1 MSNDILDNLV
11 TAEDDNFHPL
21 PRDDP
26 WQTETCW
33 FSFNVPEL
41 KLAGWLYAWV
51 RPNLNNCGGGVFL
64 YDPSGVSVWEQPY
77 FQYQYCQPLPAERD
91 LRDFQFPNNYAVKM
105 LEPLKR
111 YRMHYADREHLT
123 VDLEFN
129 AICAPHPFPRGE
141 PPFAT
146 SSHFDQ
152 PGHVTGTLVLRG
164 ETIAVDCLAVRDRS
178 WGTRMDHRGNRMGY
192 TFGTLSKQ
200 EGFCIFVLPSKAD
213 AQGEEPIYH
222 GYLLRD
228 GRKSTI
234 LKGTRRVERDAN
246 NYITAMSIDAQD
258 AEGRSLKVH
267 GTAESRMVLAVPR
280 GTTLN
285 TFLTFQCEGGAIG
298 HGEDQDLW
306 RYDQWR
312 TALLTLRAHN

>member
-33 FSFNVPEL
+33 FSFNVPER

-123 VDLEFN
+123 VDLEGVQMVDSMGIGLLIQANNSVSKAGGTFKGH
-129 AICAPHPFPRGE
+129 AVTPLVAYGAQQMLEGPAHEGMVVLAFPDKDAALGWYDSPAYREAREHRFSG
-141 PPFAT
+141 A
-146 SSHFDQ
+146 DYQ
-152 PGHVTGTLVLRG
+152 VTLVEG
-164 ETIAVDCLAVRDRS
+164 
-178 WGTRMDHRGNRMGY
+178 
-192 TFGTLSKQ
+192 LS
-200 EGFCIFVLPSKAD
+200 
-213 AQGEEPIYH
+213 
-222 GYLLRD
+222 
-228 GRKSTI
+228 
-234 LKGTRRVERDAN
+234 
-246 NYITAMSIDAQD
+246 
-258 AEGRSLKVH
+258 
-267 GTAESRMVLAVPR
+267 
-280 GTTLN
+280 
-285 TFLTFQCEGGAIG
+285 
-298 HGEDQDLW
+298 
-306 RYDQWR
+306 
-312 TALLTLRAHN
+312 